1 MIQILKF
8 VLFDMKKAEE
18 KDKKAQEKDMR
29 KNLLIQNTL
38 ENARISMMSLKQS
51 QLVKSIAAT
60 GGQLTAQ
67 VTITSKATDKSIES
81 EDKTNSSK
89 QNSSKPNKDRR
100 LTVIPEDDNER
111 FEKTMIEAPVSKETN
126 KVTDD
131 DA

>member
-1 MIQILKF
+1 MVQILKF

>member
-1 MIQILKF
+1 MVQILKF

-67 VTITSKATDKSIES
+67 VTITS
-81 EDKTNSSK
+81 
-89 QNSSKPNKDRR
+89 
-100 LTVIPEDDNER
+100 
-111 FEKTMIEAPVSKETN
+111 
-126 KVTDD
+126 
-131 DA
+131 